1 MLWIKILGII
11 ILLLLCNFTQRY
23 RLAIE
28 VSGEDED
35 LEISVSY
42 ASGMR
47 VYGSLISGIGL

>member
-23 RLAIE
+23 RLAIG

-42 ASGMR
+42 CPSCQEYKAW
-47 VYGSLISGIGL
+47 